1 MYTLWHYLRKLDEIY
16 RKVTLYSLWAMGIEC
31 DAHNVA
37 DEPAGTWSEDGLN
50 TLQA

>member
-1 MYTLWHYLRKLDEIY
+1 MKYIENLHCIGIQ
-16 RKVTLYSLWAMGIEC
+16 YSLWAMGIEC

-37 DEPAGTWSEDGLN
+37 DEPAGTWSENGLN